1 MPVRQVQVMVE
12 PMRATTEQERIGAD
26 DTGSDKGGMPGSA
39 GGGMPESAGGGVSVN
54 PVPLIAAG
62 LVLGALALD
71 AGLGDGWRRAAL
83 VGVGGLL
90 GITLYHASFGF
101 TAAWR
106 VFVFERRGAG
116 LRAQL
121 VMLAIAVSLFFPLLA
136 AGEAFGQRLG
146 GFVAPV
152 GVSVAVG
159 AFLFG
164 IGMQLG
170 GGCASGTLYTAGGGN
185 TRMIVTLAAFIA
197 GSFIGSLHLP
207 WWLDLP
213 NVGAVSLLATLG
225 WLPALAANL
234 GVFAALWWLVGH
246 LSRGESAAGESA
258 GPAGWRRVVRGP
270 WPLLWGAV
278 GLTLLN
284 AATLLLAGHPWGIT
298 SGFALWGGQIA
309 QALGAELGAFPY
321 WAARQGALAASPL
334 ADTVSLMNVAIIA
347 GAMVAASLAGRFR
360 PEWRLPWRALATA
373 VLGGLLMGY
382 GARLAFGCN
391 IGAFFSGVASG
402 SLHGWLWLA
411 CGFTGSILGTRLRR
425 LMRDGPYARGLPQP
439 A

>member
-1 MPVRQVQVMVE
+1 VPGVRTMQATAAQQSGSGGREAERETGPRPV
-12 PMRATTEQERIGAD
+12 GAL
-26 DTGSDKGGMPGSA
+26 
-39 GGGMPESAGGGVSVN
+39 
-54 PVPLIAAG
+54 PVLLAV

-71 AGLGDGWRRAAL
+71 AGVGFGWRRAAL

-90 GITLYHASFGF
+90 GVTLYHASFGF

-116 LRAQL
+116 LQAQM
-121 VMLAIAVSLFFPLLA
+121 VMLAVAVCLFFPLLA

-185 TRMIVTLAAFIA
+185 TRMVVTLAAFIA
-197 GSFIGSLHLP
+197 GSFLGSLHLP
-207 WWLDLP
+207 WWLALP
-213 NVGAVSLLATLG
+213 DIGAVSLVAALG
-225 WLPALAANL
+225 WPPALALNL
-234 GVFAALWWLVGH
+234 AVFAAIWWVVGR
-246 LSRGESAAGESA
+246 LSRDVGTERTAGA
-258 GPAGWRRVVRGP
+258 DAPLRRRLLRGP

-278 GLTLLN
+278 GLALLN

-309 QALGAELGAFPY
+309 EALGADLAGFPY

-334 ADTVSLMNVAIIA
+334 ADTVSLMNIAIIA
-347 GAMVAASLAGRFR
+347 GAMAAAGLAGRFR

-402 SLHGWLWLA
+402 SLHGWLWLVT
-411 CGFTGSILGTRLRR
+411 GFAGSILGTRLRR
-425 LMRDGPYARGLPQP
+425 LMRDGPYASGPAHPVTAAMGPSPDDLNPRLPKE
-439 A
+439 